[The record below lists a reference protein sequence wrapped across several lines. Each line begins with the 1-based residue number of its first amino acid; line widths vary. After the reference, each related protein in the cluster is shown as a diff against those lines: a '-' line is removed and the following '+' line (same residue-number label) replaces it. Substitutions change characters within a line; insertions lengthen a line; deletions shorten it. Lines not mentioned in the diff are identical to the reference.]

1 MHLLPPNAP
10 FKNCSN
16 GKFYIACTLSTRK
29 DTLQNVSVRFH
40 HRKPSKDPPPHS
52 DSRPKSLEG
61 PPPVFFPLPAPMT
74 FLNPPGILFSLCTY
88 APDKRA
94 SLLLLQ
100 PAKHLP
106 ASGPWQARPPLP
118 ATFFS
123 QISAGLPSPLPSR
136 LRRLFKLQPPPQLL
150 GPAFL
155 FLHSSYYH
163 PKDSLFTVCLP
174 SLACKNVRMSE
185 TLQAIS

>member
-1 MHLLPPNAP
+1 M
-10 FKNCSN
+10 
-16 GKFYIACTLSTRK
+16 K

-52 DSRPKSLEG
+52 DSRPTSLEG

-100 PAKHLP
+100 PAKHLS
-106 ASGPWQARPPLP
+106 ASGPWQARSPCLLHSSPRFLQGCLP
-118 ATFFS
+118 HS
-123 QISAGLPSPLPSR
+123 
-136 LRRLFKLQPPPQLL
+136 LL
-150 GPAFL
+150 GPGAYLNFS
-155 FLHSSYYH
+155 LH
-163 PKDSLFTVCLP
+163 PGSLRQHSFFSIAVITTQKILCLP
-174 SLACKNVRMSE
+174 SAFPR
-185 TLQAIS
+185 